1 MSVAAPV
8 PDPQPRSKRRTAA
21 LGPVT
26 WIALTLLAAI
36 VLFALLGGMLTPYE
50 HDASNL
56 LARNRPPVGLGGTW
70 DHPLGTD
77 PLGRDTLARLVLA
90 TRISILVALVGTCFG
105 ALLGTS
111 LGILAVRQ
119 GGWVDDLVMAAVD
132 VQASLPFIVIALA
145 VVAFVG
151 NSLTLFF
158 VLMGVFGW
166 EVYARQVR
174 AAILAETAKPYVTAA
189 RALGL
194 GDIALYRRH
203 LLPNIAYVLIVQF
216 TLNFPQTILLETG
229 LSFLGLGIQP
239 PLTSLGRMLGDARDG
254 LVDAWWAAVIP
265 GLVIFLTALAVSILG
280 DRLRDRLD
288 PTLDD

>member
-1 MSVAAPV
+1 MAFLVLIVAF
-8 PDPQPRSKRRTAA
+8 AA
-21 LGPVT
+21 LGGF
-26 WIALTLLAAI
+26 LTDHA
-36 VLFALLGGMLTPYE
+36 Y
-50 HDASNL
+50 DASNL

-77 PLGRDTLARLVLA
+77 ALGRDALARLVVGA
-90 TRISILVALVGTCFG
+90 RISVLVALFGTVFG
-105 ALLGTS
+105 ALLGTA
-111 LGILAVRQ
+111 LGLLAARR
-119 GGWVDDLVMAAVD
+119 GGLVDDLIMAMVD

-145 VVAFVG
+145 IVAFFG
-151 NSLTLFF
+151 NSLTLFL

-174 AAILAETAKPYVTAA
+174 AAILAEAAKPYALAA

-194 GDIALYRRH
+194 REMTLISRH

-239 PLTSLGRMLGDARDG
+239 PLTSLGRLLGEARDG
-254 LVDAWWAAVIP
+254 LIDTWWAAVIP
-265 GLVIFLTALAVSILG
+265 GTLIFLTALSVSVLG

-288 PTLDD
+288 PTLSE